1 MTVCRPSARATGG
14 ASAGAWA
21 AVTGAGP
28 SPAPSAS
35 RQAAR
40 GEPASSSPP
49 LRVYRP
55 TASTTSPVTVASRP
69 RQAVAALRV
78 AYPRT
83 VNSGAVPATNTAMVA
98 APAHGEPEVSAR
110 ASTDRVTPHGISTD
124 ARPSAAG
131 ASADCERARPRT
143 NRLHDAGGVTVMP
156 RKPGTPS
163 WASPNTTMRT
173 PAAICAMVRSPT
185 ESSTVA
191 PRAPRAAPSRVWEAS
206 LPARNPPTGARSSAN
221 RPDTDTGAD
230 APAGGLVADRRL
242 PRAGFAASG
251 RAGVVAG
258 RWRVTRPASSPPCT
272 AAQDTPPANSPV
284 TRTATR
290 FTTWTPFAR
299 QDGNTTAVRSAGR
312 SMPPGRT
319 RHPPRQ
325 IDSRIGCSYLRSRPS
340 WCRVAAWR
348 STAITGSGGAAAGT
362 GACQRSRAAPGMIA
376 PVRLATVVG
385 EALRQD
391 SGSVVERPVAVASAG
406 HHRDGGTAEPSPPRG
421 GDRRAVRQTRH
432 GAQHTIPAGHG
443 RCGPMPGRRAAACW
457 RSRTSGWVT
466 VTL

>member
-1 MTVCRPSARATGG
+1 MKVCRPSARAAGG

-21 AVTGAGP
+21 ALTGAGP

-35 RQAAR
+35 RPAAR

-230 APAGGLVADRRL
+230 APAEQSGDEDSNKVHNVDAF
-242 PRAGFAASG
+242 RATGREHDGRPIRGTKNAPGPDAASTERDRLEDGVFLSAQQAQLVQG
-251 RAGVVAG
+251 RGVAQHGDHGQWWRRRRHG
-258 RWRVTRPASSPPCT
+258 RVPEVT
-272 AAQDTPPANSPV
+272 
-284 TRTATR
+284 
-290 FTTWTPFAR
+290 
-299 QDGNTTAVRSAGR
+299 
-312 SMPPGRT
+312 
-319 RHPPRQ
+319 
-325 IDSRIGCSYLRSRPS
+325 
-340 WCRVAAWR
+340 
-348 STAITGSGGAAAGT
+348 GGARHDRT
-362 GACQRSRAAPGMIA
+362 GE
-376 PVRLATVVG
+376 VG
-385 EALRQD
+385 
-391 SGSVVERPVAVASAG
+391 
-406 HHRDGGTAEPSPPRG
+406 HRRG
-421 GDRRAVRQTRH
+421 GS
-432 GAQHTIPAGHG
+432 P
-443 RCGPMPGRRAAACW
+443 
-457 RSRTSGWVT
+457 
-466 VTL
+466 